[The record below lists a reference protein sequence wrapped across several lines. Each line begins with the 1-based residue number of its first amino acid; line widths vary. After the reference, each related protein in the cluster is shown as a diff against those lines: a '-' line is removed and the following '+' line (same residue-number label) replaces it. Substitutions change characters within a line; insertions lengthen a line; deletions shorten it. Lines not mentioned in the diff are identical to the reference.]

1 MVKKATVHFHSRGES
16 GNIYA
21 ILAKTSAA
29 LLKAGRIGEFNEL
42 RDAVTA
48 SRSYEE
54 ALKRIREKIELIDDD
69 GEY

>member
-1 MVKKATVHFHSRGES
+1 MFKKATVHFHSRGES

-29 LLKAGRIGEFNEL
+29 LLKAGRIGEYNGL

-48 SRSYEE
+48 AGSYRE
-54 ALKRIREKIELIDDD
+54 ALAKIREKVDLIDDD